1 MRSLLRINV
10 DYSKGRL
17 HLIACDNHIAF
28 PKKERLIGRVMP
40 MSHCEQKAHEN
51 GEKGVRSKAKGS
63 SRGRDD
69 DGLENRR
76 SFLCPE
82 KGGPTKGPKHLPG
95 KSIGEG
101 ERTKIADGDKSA
113 HECHYS

>member
-1 MRSLLRINV
+1 
-10 DYSKGRL
+10 
-17 HLIACDNHIAF
+17 
-28 PKKERLIGRVMP
+28 

-51 GEKGVRSKAKGS
+51 GEKGVRQKAAREG
-63 SRGRDD
+63 GRED

-82 KGGPTKGPKHLPG
+82 KGGPTKGPRHLPG

-101 ERTKIADGDKSA
+101 ERTKLLMETNQPMSA
-113 HECHYS
+113 IILEHYQWS